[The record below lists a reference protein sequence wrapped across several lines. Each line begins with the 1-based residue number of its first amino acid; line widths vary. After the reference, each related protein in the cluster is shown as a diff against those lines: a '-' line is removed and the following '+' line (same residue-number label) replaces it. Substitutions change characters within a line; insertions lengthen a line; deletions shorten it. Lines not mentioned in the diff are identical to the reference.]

1 MQGFHLNSL
10 EGGRGPPNGGGQPKR
25 GTHWGGSGNAGDGV
39 WGVFNP
45 PNIPTGRAKWSVCAN
60 FLPFL
65 IGFQTLSSLSIF
77 GRAWSLGLVVCE
89 TV

>member
-39 WGVFNP
+39 
-45 PNIPTGRAKWSVCAN
+45 
-60 FLPFL
+60 FLP
-65 IGFQTLSSLSIF
+65 
-77 GRAWSLGLVVCE
+77 SLGSVQSTQYPDWKGQMECLCKLS
-89 TV
+89 TFLDWISDPQQP